1 MFAGRATRER
11 SHLKLPEPR
20 LMEPSATII
29 IPFNNRV
36 IFVRLLYCAEFS
48 LRFTEVAQ
56 SFDAISWI
64 QLLAGG
70 RGLSERW
77 LLGTV

>member
-1 MFAGRATRER
+1 
-11 SHLKLPEPR
+11 
-20 LMEPSATII
+20 MEPSATII

-70 RGLSERW
+70 
-77 LLGTV
+77 